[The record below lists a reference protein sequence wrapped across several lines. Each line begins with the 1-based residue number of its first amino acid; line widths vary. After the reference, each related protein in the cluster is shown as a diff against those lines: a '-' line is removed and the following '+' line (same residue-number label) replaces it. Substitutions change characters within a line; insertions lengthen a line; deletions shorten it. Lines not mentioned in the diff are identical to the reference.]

1 MQIAYL
7 PIFGG
12 GCANEMGEE
21 EREEYL
27 NLDFSEES
35 PEEEEKKKKGLK
47 VLQYIV
53 YTSFLCVVA
62 AIFFGVYTEITGK
75 SIASQIKGTFEQAV
89 DSFHKD
95 RSDREGSETGN
106 HRLSDIVYAAI
117 SHDGIR
123 IRKEPSAT
131 AELAADRRIRQGE
144 GVYGTGNVSEDGS
157 WVEIYI
163 NESSTGW
170 IAGSLVET
178 NGNLDAETW
187 IEQNYISIIID
198 FYLS

>member
-1 MQIAYL
+1 
-7 PIFGG
+7 
-12 GCANEMGEE
+12 MGEE
-21 EREEYL
+21 EREEYF
-27 NLDFSEES
+27 DPDYSQKS
-35 PEEEEKKKKGLK
+35 PEEEEKKRKGLK

-62 AIFFGVYTEITGK
+62 AIFLGVYTEITGK
-75 SIASQIKGTFEQAV
+75 SIASQIKGAFEQAV
-89 DSFHKD
+89 DSFHID
-95 RSDREGSETGN
+95 RSDREGSETGR
-106 HRLSDIVYAAI
+106 HRLSDIIYAAI

-131 AELAADRRIRQGE
+131 AELAADRQIRRGE
-144 GVYGTGNVSEDGS
+144 GVYGTSNVSENGS

-178 NGNLDAETW
+178 NGDVDAETW
-187 IEQNYISIIID
+187 MEKNHVSMIY
-198 FYLS
+198 

>member
-1 MQIAYL
+1 
-7 PIFGG
+7 
-12 GCANEMGEE
+12 MGEE

-27 NLDFSEES
+27 DLDLSEES
-35 PEEEEKKKKGLK
+35 PEEKEKRKKGLK
-47 VLQYIV
+47 VLQYVV
-53 YTSFLCVVA
+53 YASFLCVVA

-75 SIASQIKGTFEQAV
+75 SIASQIKGVFEQAV

-95 RSDREGSETGN
+95 RLDGE
-106 HRLSDIVYAAI
+106 HCLSDIVYAAI

-131 AELAADRRIRQGE
+131 AELAADRQIRQGE
-144 GVYGTGNVSEDGS
+144 GVYGTGNISEDGG

-163 NESSTGW
+163 NESSKGW

-178 NGNLDAETW
+178 NGNVNAETW
-187 IEQNYISIIID
+187 MEKNHVSMIY
-198 FYLS
+198 